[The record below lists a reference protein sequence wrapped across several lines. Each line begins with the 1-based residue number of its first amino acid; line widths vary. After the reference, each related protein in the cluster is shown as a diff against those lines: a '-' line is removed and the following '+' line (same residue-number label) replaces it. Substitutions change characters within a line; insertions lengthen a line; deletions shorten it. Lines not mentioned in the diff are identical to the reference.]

1 METVYDW
8 VSVFVFA
15 GLIVLFVHRA
25 TSAKDDEPDESV
37 VPYLIGGVGCA
48 VGNYLGNEVSPA
60 LAVLVRSSAPEA
72 GGRARA
78 IQGADRAVGVIAT

>member
-25 TSAKDDEPDESV
+25 TSAKDDDPDESV

-60 LAVLVRSSAPEA
+60 LAVLVLGLTVLYIFYYLRPIP
-72 GGRARA
+72 GWPR
-78 IQGADRAVGVIAT
+78 